1 VQEVLRDVVHWTA
14 THPKLGI
21 EVSSYWLD
29 ADGIAIDPLLP
40 PEIMDWLRERPIRAT
55 DVLLSNRH
63 HYRDSAA
70 LVDEFDAVVH
80 CNAAGLHVF
89 DEEQHVKG
97 FEPGHMLP
105 GGVIAFEIDAISP
118 DDTALVL
125 PGVRAVVLAD
135 AVIRMEGRKEGGPL
149 RFVSDGLMDDPERDR
164 AAILAALKR
173 LLEEVDFDHLLLAH
187 GGPLIG
193 DGRAQLQRFVSSG
206 GASGSAG

>member
-1 VQEVLRDVVHWTA
+1 MQQVLPDIFHWST

-29 ADGIAIDPLLP
+29 ADGVVIDPVLP
-40 PEIMDWLRERPIRAT
+40 PEVMDWLRERPVRPT

-63 HYRDSAA
+63 HYRDSRA
-70 LVDEFDAVVH
+70 LVEEFDAIVH
-80 CNAAGLHVF
+80 CNAAGLHEF
-89 DEEQHVKG
+89 DEHQQVKG

-105 GGVIAFEIDAISP
+105 GGVTAFEIDAISP

-149 RFVSDGLMDDPERDR
+149 RFVSDGLMDDPDRDK
-164 AAILAALKR
+164 AAIVAALER
-173 LLEEVDFDHLLLAH
+173 LLAEVDFDHLLLAH

-193 DGRAQLQRFVSSG
+193 DGHEQLQRF
-206 GASGSAG
+206 ASAGGDSASAG

>member
-1 VQEVLRDVVHWTA
+1 VQEVLRDVFHWSTA
-14 THPKLGI
+14 HPKLGI

-40 PEIMDWLRERPIRAT
+40 PQMMDWLRERPVRPT

-63 HYRDSAA
+63 HYRDSGA
-70 LVDEFDAVVH
+70 LVEEFDATVH
-80 CNAAGLHVF
+80 CNAAGLHEF
-89 DEEQHVKG
+89 GEQQHVRG
-97 FEPGHMLP
+97 FEPGEMLP

-149 RFVSDGLMDDPERDR
+149 RFVSDGLMDDPERDK
-164 AAILAALKR
+164 AAILAALER
-173 LLEEVDFDHLLLAH
+173 LLAEIDFDHLLLAH
-187 GGPLIG
+187 GGPVIG
-193 DGRAQLQRFVSSG
+193 DGRDQLQRFVSAG
-206 GASGSAG
+206 GVSASEG